1 MLRDDN
7 AKKFAAQSA
16 DWYEA
21 KIREAYRAGWNDA
34 ERNMMEKAE
43 ALVQVVREQ
52 RAKADRMEL
61 AEKIREVTE

>member
-52 RAKADRMEL
+52 REE
-61 AEKIREVTE
+61 EK